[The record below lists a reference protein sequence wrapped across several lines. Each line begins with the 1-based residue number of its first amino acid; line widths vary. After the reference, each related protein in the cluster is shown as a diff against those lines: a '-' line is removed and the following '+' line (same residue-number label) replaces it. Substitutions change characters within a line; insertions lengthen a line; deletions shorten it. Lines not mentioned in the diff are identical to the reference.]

1 LPYCVNQR
9 TYNRVYLSSL
19 TLKKS
24 ILFLVISLSFACNRS
39 SESIY
44 EAMFKSRPESVVVFH
59 AQDQAFLDCCIWMHF
74 KIDKSD
80 LRLLIDSCE
89 QGNVDFKR
97 WTLAETPKWW
107 KPENLKGD
115 VKYFTRTVSHGR
127 RSRNFY
133 VNSDYTEVYYVDRA
147 GH

>member
-1 LPYCVNQR
+1 M
-9 TYNRVYLSSL
+9 
-19 TLKKS
+19 
-24 ILFLVISLSFACNRS
+24 ACNRS
-39 SESIY
+39 NERIY
-44 EAMFKSRPESVVVFH
+44 KAMFYNLPESAIVFH
-59 AQDQAFLDCCIWMHF
+59 AQDQAILDCCIWLHF
-74 KIDKSD
+74 KISKTD
-80 LRLLIDSCE
+80 LLPLLDSCKQE
-89 QGNVDFKR
+89 NVDFKR